1 MVGWVGVQKCLW
13 GTKENL
19 FLCCTMKEL
28 GEDSCEKEGSLV
40 SPKTNM

>member
-1 MVGWVGVQKCLW
+1 MFMG
-13 GTKENL
+13 NL

-28 GEDSCEKEGSLV
+28 REDNCEKGVNLV